1 MSSSCRRNQQS
12 GSKAKQAGL
21 SSLSRRKS
29 KLPTHVRIRGIRRLD
44 KSSMV
49 LLEQIRTIDKKRLGD
64 YIGRVNHR
72 QMLKVDEALRISI
85 EV

>member
-1 MSSSCRRNQQS
+1 
-12 GSKAKQAGL
+12 
-21 SSLSRRKS
+21 
-29 KLPTHVRIRGIRRLD
+29 
-44 KSSMV
+44 MV

-72 QMLKVDEALRISI
+72 QMQKVDEALRISI